1 MDDSLD
7 EAAPWVSAAAA
18 APPDEHRLDTGA
30 HAADS
35 ILRPGKIEAVST
47 RNAPDLSAGLLRY
60 GPHAAL
66 AAWLLGVAWLTG
78 SSFVGPA
85 RTVAQQDSAQRADAE
100 IGHTAQKADVEAMR
114 AAQSPS
120 SKDAIDLGNAK
131 PGLDAA
137 KTEIGGGDREASG
150 KAERPRS
157 KSAERLSKS
166 SERLDRIGLEIAAL
180 LAAAPAAD
188 PPAPVAPVARRPAQN
203 ARHDAFDPLQNP
215 TAPGAPRPLGTIARA
230 ATLANSAENEYGHR
244 AN

>member
-18 APPDEHRLDTGA
+18 APLDEHRLGTGA
-30 HAADS
+30 QAADA
-35 ILRPGKIEAVST
+35 ILRPGKIEAIST
-47 RNAPDLSAGLLRY
+47 RSAPDLSANLLRY

-66 AAWLLGVAWLTG
+66 AAWLLGVAWLAG

-100 IGHTAQKADVEAMR
+100 VGPQKADVEALR

-120 SKDAIDLGNAK
+120 IKDAIELGNAK

-188 PPAPVAPVARRPAQN
+188 PSAAVAPVARRPAQN

-230 ATLANSAENEYGHR
+230 ATVANSAENEYGHR

>member
-18 APPDEHRLDTGA
+18 ARPHEDKLDTGA
-30 HAADS
+30 HAADA
-35 ILRPGKIEAVST
+35 ILRSGKIEAVST
-47 RNAPDLSAGLLRY
+47 RNAPDLSANLLRY

-66 AAWLLGVAWLTG
+66 AAWLLGVAWLAG

-100 IGHTAQKADVEAMR
+100 TGHTAQKADVEAMR

-120 SKDAIDLGNAK
+120 IKDAIDPGNAK

-137 KTEIGGGDREASG
+137 ETEIGGGDREASG

-188 PPAPVAPVARRPAQN
+188 PSAAVAPVARRPEN

-215 TAPGAPRPLGTIARA
+215 TAPGTPRPLGTIARA
-230 ATLANSAENEYGHR
+230 ATVANSAENEYGHR

>member
-18 APPDEHRLDTGA
+18 APPDEHRA
-30 HAADS
+30 QAADA

-66 AAWLLGVAWLTG
+66 AAWLLGVAWLAG

-85 RTVAQQDSAQRADAE
+85 RTVTQQSAQSAQSADAE

-120 SKDAIDLGNAK
+120 IKDAIDLGNAK

-188 PPAPVAPVARRPAQN
+188 PSAAVAPVARRPAQN

-230 ATLANSAENEYGHR
+230 ATVANSAENEYGHR

>member
-1 MDDSLD
+1 MTLWTKPPPGL
-7 EAAPWVSAAAA
+7 APQPPPRLTSIDWAQERRRLTRSSA
-18 APPDEHRLDTGA
+18 PGRSKQSRREVRRTFRRTFCVMVRTRPW
-30 HAADS
+30 
-35 ILRPGKIEAVST
+35 RPGSLASHGSRDHLLSVRRGPSLSRIARRGPTPRS
-47 RNAPDLSAGLLRY
+47 AP
-60 GPHAAL
+60 
-66 AAWLLGVAWLTG
+66 
-78 SSFVGPA
+78 
-85 RTVAQQDSAQRADAE
+85 
-100 IGHTAQKADVEAMR
+100 AQKADVEAMR

-120 SKDAIDLGNAK
+120 IKDAIELGNAK

-137 KTEIGGGDREASG
+137 KTEISGGDREASG

-188 PPAPVAPVARRPAQN
+188 PSAAVAPVARRPAQN

-230 ATLANSAENEYGHR
+230 ATVANSAENEYGHR

>member
-7 EAAPWVSAAAA
+7 EAALWVSAAAA
-18 APPDEHRLDTGA
+18 APPDEHRLGTGA
-30 HAADS
+30 QAADA
-35 ILRPGKIEAVST
+35 ILRPGKIEAIST
-47 RNAPDLSAGLLRY
+47 RSAPDLSANLLRY

-66 AAWLLGVAWLTG
+66 AAWLLGVAWLAG

-100 IGHTAQKADVEAMR
+100 VGPQKADVEALR

-120 SKDAIDLGNAK
+120 IKDAIELGNAK

-137 KTEIGGGDREASG
+137 KTEISGGDREASG

-188 PPAPVAPVARRPAQN
+188 PSAAVVPVARRPAQN

-230 ATLANSAENEYGHR
+230 ATVANSAENEYGHR

>member
-18 APPDEHRLDTGA
+18 APPDEHGLDTGA
-30 HAADS
+30 QAADA

-66 AAWLLGVAWLTG
+66 AAWLLGVAWLAG

-85 RTVAQQDSAQRADAE
+85 RTVTAQSAGAE

-114 AAQSPS
+114 ATQSPS
-120 SKDAIDLGNAK
+120 IKDAIDLGNAK

-188 PPAPVAPVARRPAQN
+188 RSGTVAPVARRPAQN
-203 ARHDAFDPLQNP
+203 ARHDAFDPSQNP
-215 TAPGAPRPLGTIARA
+215 TAPGAPRSLGTIARA
-230 ATLANSAENEYGHR
+230 ATVANSAENQYGQR